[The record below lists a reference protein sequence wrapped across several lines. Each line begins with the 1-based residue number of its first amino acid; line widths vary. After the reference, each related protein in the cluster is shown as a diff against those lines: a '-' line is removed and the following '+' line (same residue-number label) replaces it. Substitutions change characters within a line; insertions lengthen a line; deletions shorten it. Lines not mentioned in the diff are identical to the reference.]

1 MSSSNTNDILAKCQ
15 HLLAY
20 YASVLARH
28 QYLSEQLTSIQ
39 KKGLSSSSSNR
50 EILEKEEQ
58 LLEAIEEKLK
68 ALQDDSWL
76 DKLLSVAKNKPQ
88 AEEIERLHQ
97 NWGVG
102 KPEQPFDNPAHCI
115 IWHADKHGGGE
126 ILRYLRKAN
135 QFSKRGAKMKLVY
148 GAKRWRRKNG
158 EFLIERDGKI
168 VSYGKTRRG

>member
-1 MSSSNTNDILAKCQ
+1 MYSSNTNDILAKCQ
-15 HLLAY
+15 HLLSY
-20 YASVLARH
+20 YASLLARH
-28 QYLSEQLTSIQ
+28 QYLSPQLTSIQ
-39 KKGLSSSSSNR
+39 KKNFSLESENS
-50 EILEKEEQ
+50 EILEEQ
-58 LLEAIEEKLK
+58 ELLLEVIEEKLK
-68 ALQDDSWL
+68 ALQDDPWL
-76 DKLLSVAKNKPQ
+76 DKLLSVAKNKQQ
-88 AEEIERLHQ
+88 AEEIERLRQ

-135 QFSKRGAKMKLVY
+135 QFNKRGAKMKWVY

>member
-1 MSSSNTNDILAKCQ
+1 MSSSNINDILAKCQ
-15 HLLAY
+15 HLLTY
-20 YASVLARH
+20 YASLLSRH
-28 QYLSEQLTSIQ
+28 QYLSQQLTSIQ
-39 KKGLSSSSSNR
+39 RKSLSFEPENR
-50 EILEKEEQ
+50 EIPEVQE

-68 ALQDDSWL
+68 ALQDDPWL
-76 DKLLSVAKNKPQ
+76 DKLLSVAKNWQQ
-88 AEEIERLHQ
+88 AEEIERLRQ

-115 IWHADKHGGGE
+115 IWHANKHGKGN

-135 QFSKRGAKMKLVY
+135 QFNKRGAKMKWVY